1 MRRALSC
8 IFVLIFVLT
17 TAFIGGCSNN
27 ASASAGELITA
38 FLDKLC
44 AGEYSECYKYL
55 DTDSA
60 RSQEDM
66 EQIISSV
73 TKSVWSRYNVI
84 GENGRRIE
92 YDTERVYFTVSPS
105 LGITPTT
112 DPSMGGIDVS
122 PDAATTGANVST
134 ANSVLLSNEPSSSEP
149 GSAPSPTEVI
159 TPAPS
164 PSPVPST
171 APAAIEDKPLED
183 VLKEIESLLD
193 NQQYLENTF
202 ENISEE
208 RFAALYESTFDML
221 DITSMSY
228 SIESI
233 NEGQYITT
241 LSYTLTYHS
250 ALAGDITHTFSLV
263 MRNRNNGWAI
273 PWSPSLIFPN
283 MDWGDRIVKHRF
295 ISARGEIVAAKGYVM
310 AENVSAHAIL
320 ANTSEIAEPAAFS
333 QQVASLLG
341 LDASALEKRIRGA
354 TTGSSIMLDKLY
366 PDELTDTLKEQLLL
380 IDGISIDSEGYGYLR
395 NYPFS
400 DTLAH
405 VLGYVG
411 FIDEEKLDQYNE
423 GRTSEDGLYNP
434 DSIVGRSGLER
445 LHEYDLRGRDGYMIF
460 IRGYNG
466 INQGTLYK
474 KDVQDGYDVKTTF
487 DMDLQL
493 RLEEVLD
500 LTLYGDDVAA
510 AVVVMDPTTGA
521 IQAMSSY
528 PSYDVNQ
535 LARGNTA
542 YYKELTN
549 DAQKPLLNRITQGL
563 YPPGSTFKAF
573 TAAAALQY
581 NVLTPDYVFTGK
593 IVNDYWTPT
602 EYGTWI
608 WPSIKRA
615 EIRNRELPLNMRNAM
630 LHSDNI
636 YFANAALLM
645 GEDRF
650 IQFLEKIGMNGSVP
664 FELGS
669 LNSQIVNENTD
680 ISYKL
685 LADMGY
691 GQGELLVT
699 PLQLAAMFSAFAN
712 GGSMV
717 APRIVEGLYK
727 TEGSR
732 YSAVSIREPEIWI
745 ENAVT
750 QSAVSN
756 LLPMLEDVVNSK
768 YNGTGRPLRVKNCT
782 VAGKTGTAEIGS
794 DKSREISWFVG
805 FRTGVSDEDARLA
818 LVMIEI
824 PNEDKYTSL
833 KFSIA
838 RAMLEMETSPD
849 ESAGG

>member
-1 MRRALSC
+1 MKKALSY
-8 IFVLIFVLT
+8 IFVLVFVLT
-17 TAFIGGCSNN
+17 TVFAGGCSKNV
-27 ASASAGELITA
+27 SASAGELITA

-60 RSQEDM
+60 RSQGDM

-73 TKSVWSRYNVI
+73 TKSVWARYNVI
-84 GENGRRIE
+84 GDNGKRIE
-92 YDTERVYFTVSPS
+92 YDPDKAYFTASPS
-105 LGITPTT
+105 LEVTPTANT
-112 DPSMGGIDVS
+112 STGGIDVS
-122 PDAATTGANVST
+122 PDAASTGVNVST
-134 ANSVLLSNEPSSSEP
+134 AKSVPLSNGNPSNEPGP
-149 GSAPSPTEVI
+149 TPSPTGII
-159 TPAPS
+159 TPVPS
-164 PSPVPST
+164 PSP
-171 APAAIEDKPLED
+171 APAAAEDKPLED
-183 VLKEIESLLD
+183 VLEEIESLLG
-193 NQQYLENTF
+193 NQQYLEYTF

-228 SIESI
+228 SIESL
-233 NEGQYITT
+233 NEGQYMTT
-241 LSYTLTYHS
+241 VSYSLTYRS
-250 ALAGDITHTFSLV
+250 ALAGDMTYRFSLAL
-263 MRNRNNGWAI
+263 RNRSDGWTV
-273 PWSPSLIFPN
+273 PWSPSLIFPS
-283 MDWGDRIVKHRF
+283 MDWGDRIVKHRLA
-295 ISARGEIVAAKGYVM
+295 SSRGEIVAAKGFVM
-310 AENVSAHAIL
+310 AENVSAHAIV
-320 ANTSEIAEPAAFS
+320 ANTSEIAEPVAFA

-341 LDASALEKRIRGA
+341 LDASAIEKRIRGA
-354 TTGSSIMLDKLY
+354 SSGSSVLLDKLY
-366 PDELTDTLKEQLLL
+366 PDELTDTLKEQLML
-380 IDGISIDSEGYGYLR
+380 IDGVSIDSEGYGALR

-411 FIDEEKLDQYNE
+411 YIDGDKLDQYNE
-423 GRTSEDGLYNP
+423 GRTGEDGLYNP

-445 LHEYDLRGRDGYMIF
+445 LYESDLRGRDGYMIF
-460 IRGYNG
+460 IRSYEG

-474 KDVQDGYDVKTTF
+474 KDVQNGYDIKSTF

-510 AVVVMDPTTGA
+510 AVVVMNPTTGA

-528 PSYDVNQ
+528 PSYDINQ
-535 LARGNTA
+535 LARGNTD
-542 YYKELTN
+542 YYKALTD
-549 DAQKPLLNRITQGL
+549 DAQKPLLNRVTQGL

-650 IQFLEKIGMNGSVP
+650 IQFLEKIGMNDSVP

-669 LNSQIVNENTD
+669 SNSQIVNENTD

-717 APRIVEGLYK
+717 VPRMVEGLYK
-727 TEGSR
+727 TEGSS
-732 YSAVSIREPEIWI
+732 YSAVSTLQPETWI
-745 ENAVT
+745 ENAIS
-750 QSAVSN
+750 QSAVSK

-782 VAGKTGTAEIGS
+782 AAGKTGTAEIGS

-824 PNEDKYTSL
+824 PNEDKYTNL
-833 KFSIA
+833 KFDIA
-838 RAMLEMETSPD
+838 RAMLEMEAPPD
-849 ESAGG
+849 EDTGG

>member
-1 MRRALSC
+1 MRRALSY
-8 IFVLIFVLT
+8 IFVLLFVLA
-17 TAFIGGCSNN
+17 TALAGGCSKN
-27 ASASAGELITA
+27 APASAGELITE

-55 DTDSA
+55 DTDSS
-60 RSQEDM
+60 RSREDM
-66 EQIISSV
+66 EQIISAV

-84 GENGRRIE
+84 GDNGKRIE
-92 YDTERVYFTVSPS
+92 YDPDRAYFTASPS
-105 LGITPTT
+105 LEITPTAAP
-112 DPSMGGIDVS
+112 PSGGIDV
-122 PDAATTGANVST
+122 ATTGVNIPVAK
-134 ANSVLLSNEPSSSEP
+134 SVLLSNEPSSSEP
-149 GSAPSPTEVI
+149 GSAPSPTEPMAPTPSSPP
-159 TPAPS
+159 TPAA
-164 PSPVPST
+164 T
-171 APAAIEDKPLED
+171 EDKPLED
-183 VLKEIESLLD
+183 VLEEIESLLT

-221 DITSMSY
+221 DISSMSY
-228 SIESI
+228 SIESL
-233 NEGQYITT
+233 NEGQYMTT

-250 ALAGDITHTFSLV
+250 ALAGDMTYGFNLAL
-263 MRNRNNGWAI
+263 RNRNNSWTI
-273 PWSPSLIFPN
+273 PWSPSLVFPS
-283 MDWGDRIVKHRF
+283 MDWGDRIVKHRLT
-295 ISARGEIVAAKGYVM
+295 SARGEIVASKGFVM
-310 AENVSAHAIL
+310 AENVGAHAIL
-320 ANTSEIAEPAAFS
+320 ANTSEISEPTAFS
-333 QQVASLLG
+333 QQAASLLG

-354 TTGSSIMLDKLY
+354 APGSSIMLDKLY

-380 IDGISIDSEGYGYLR
+380 IDGVSIDSDGYGALR

-411 FIDEEKLDQYNE
+411 YIDKDKLDQYNE
-423 GRTSEDGLYNP
+423 GRTDEDGLYNP

-445 LHEYDLRGRDGYMIF
+445 LHESDLRGRDGYMIF
-460 IRGYNG
+460 IRSYDG
-466 INQGTLYK
+466 INQGTLYN
-474 KDVQDGYDVKTTF
+474 KDVQNGYDVRVTF

-510 AVVVMDPTTGA
+510 AVVVMNPTTGA

-528 PSYDVNQ
+528 PSYDLNQ
-535 LARGNTA
+535 LTRGNTA
-542 YYKELTN
+542 YYKELTD
-549 DAQKPLLNRITQGL
+549 DAQKPLLNRVTQGL

-615 EIRNRELPLNMRNAM
+615 EIHNRELPLNMRNAI

-650 IQFLEKIGMNGSVP
+650 IQFLENIGMNGSVP

-669 LNSQIVNENTD
+669 SKSQIVNENTD

-717 APRIVEGLYK
+717 VPRIVEGFYK

-732 YSAVSIREPEIWI
+732 YSAVSIRESETWI
-745 ENAVT
+745 ENAVS
-750 QSAVSN
+750 QPAVSK

-824 PNEDKYTSL
+824 PNEDKYTNL
-833 KFSIA
+833 KFGIA
-838 RAMLEMETSPD
+838 RAMLEMEAAPD